1 MNHAGYEL
9 YKAAI
14 NADKIRVLSPK
25 YTFIKVPEYLHIY

>member
-14 NADKIRVLSPK
+14 NAEKNPVFSPK